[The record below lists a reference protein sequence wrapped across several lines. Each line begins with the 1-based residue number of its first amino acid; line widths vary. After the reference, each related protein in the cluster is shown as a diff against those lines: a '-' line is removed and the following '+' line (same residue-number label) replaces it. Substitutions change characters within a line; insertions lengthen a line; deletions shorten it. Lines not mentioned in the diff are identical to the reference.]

1 MDPCLAALQ
10 PESDPPGRAGTPR
23 RRPGTQPSRADVS
36 VDRTGREMPHRVG
49 TPAGSSRPPHRLSRR
64 SLLLAGVGLAGTTPA
79 AALAR
84 LTDSYAAPGPPLY
97 TPVLLRRLCGQCP
110 LSRSAAVQR
119 PGGFDPRAAVEDVVV
134 PGLRQPMAR
143 GTGSRGRRLGPRPS
157 HRLAT
162 GRRRLTDPL
171 SGPTRGPFRR
181 SAPAIL
187 HRRRPISAPRHPASL
202 LGDERIGRTVLTEPP
217 GPRPAGF

>member
-1 MDPCLAALQ
+1 MDPCLPALQ

-64 SLLLAGVGLAGTTPA
+64 SLLLAGVGLAGTTAA

-97 TPVLLRRLCGQCP
+97 TRCSFGAYADNATDPDLRPFNDLEALIPAR
-110 LSRSAAVQR
+110 LSRMLWCQGF
-119 PGGFDPRAAVEDVVV
+119 GGPW
-134 PGLRQPMAR
+134 
-143 GTGSRGRRLGPRPS
+143 
-157 HRLAT
+157 
-162 GRRRLTDPL
+162 L
-171 SGPTRGPFRR
+171 S
-181 SAPAIL
+181 
-187 HRRRPISAPRHPASL
+187 
-202 LGDERIGRTVLTEPP
+202 E
-217 GPRPAGF
+217 